1 MGFAWNV
8 KSISWKKDNYF
19 LHILIDIC
27 VFSRFKQKKELASMW
42 QLQILVRYF
51 FVQKL
56 KNMGKKIDN
65 NRPKAFP
72 KEDFLFSI
80 WGKYS

>member
-8 KSISWKKDNYF
+8 KSISWKKDNYMY

-27 VFSRFKQKKELASMW
+27 VFSHFKQKKKELASMW
-42 QLQILVRYF
+42 QLQTLVRYF

-56 KNMGKKIDN
+56 KNMG
-65 NRPKAFP
+65 
-72 KEDFLFSI
+72 
-80 WGKYS
+80 